1 VRRPSLATVIALL
14 ALFVALGGPAEAARL
29 IGSAG
34 IKDRSIKE
42 RDIKR
47 STVRSLKTP
56 RNGSVTA
63 RKLAA
68 GAVGSAALADRSVGM
83 IDLGLGAVGS
93 AEIRDGAVSTADVA
107 DGSLGARDIARF
119 YGRFRVS
126 VPAIGNNSCW
136 AAEPAGLAAERAG
149 ADISQDLVLV
159 TPDSFWPSDQL
170 AFTVKNSG
178 DHRRFVLSGCN
189 RTGSTV
195 PAFDVGFRY
204 VVIDLP

>member
-63 RKLAA
+63 GKLAT

-93 AEIRDGAVSTADVA
+93 AEIRDGAIRTAAVA

-119 YGRFRVS
+119 YGRFSVS
-126 VPAIGNNSCW
+126 MPAIAARTCW
-136 AAEPAGLAAERAG
+136 AAEPTGLAAERAG
-149 ADISQDLVLV
+149 ADISQDFVGV
-159 TPDSFWPSDQL
+159 TPGSFWPDAQL
-170 AFTVKNSG
+170 SFTVSSSA
-178 DHRRFVLSGCN
+178 DPRRFVLTACN
-189 RTGSTV
+189 PTSATV
-195 PAFDVGFRY
+195 PAVTVSFRY